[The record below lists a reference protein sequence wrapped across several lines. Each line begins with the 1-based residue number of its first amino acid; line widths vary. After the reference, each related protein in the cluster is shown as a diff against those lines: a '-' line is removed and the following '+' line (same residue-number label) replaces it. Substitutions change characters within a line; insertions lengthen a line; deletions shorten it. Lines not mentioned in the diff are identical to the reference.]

1 MPQKGVSHQ
10 SDLGDN
16 PQGFLL
22 LPLGAKDEEGVEYF
36 YFRIISSKRL
46 LSMLKEDSIID
57 CRATFIVNE
66 FTIELIEREIN
77 KILEDCVR
85 STWEEVAQAIN
96 RYLCWEYDNIKYETV

>member
-1 MPQKGVSHQ
+1 DIGT
-10 SDLGDN
+10 
-16 PQGFLL
+16 
-22 LPLGAKDEEGVEYF
+22 KDEEGVEYF

-66 FTIELIEREIN
+66 FNIELIEREIN
-77 KILEDCVR
+77 KILKDCIR

-96 RYLCWEYDNIKYETV
+96 RYLCWEYDNIKYETF